1 ALLSLSPDRAAAIS
15 EVCQTNLSL
24 AYPSPWGVNP
34 ISVLLQFPGCQARR
48 QRSVRSDLENEERRA
63 RWRINSA
70 NVAPRRISMHSSS
83 TRAELRL
90 RGHEPPYDAGSWPRF
105 ARSTRSRKTKL
116 EENSRDKS
124 ACSSRRTTS
133 RSIRPTEFNNCRVRV
148 QPLISLLA

>member
-1 ALLSLSPDRAAAIS
+1 MQIAAAIS
-15 EVCQTNLSL
+15 EVCETNLSL

-48 QRSVRSDLENEERRA
+48 QRSLRSDLENGERRA

-90 RGHEPPYDAGSWPRF
+90 RGHEPPYDARSWPLASPDQRGR
-105 ARSTRSRKTKL
+105 AKTKL

-124 ACSSRRTTS
+124 ACSGRKTTTAPLDRLS
-133 RSIRPTEFNNCRVRV
+133 SISCRVRV
-148 QPLISLLA
+148 QPLIGLLVCGPH